1 MRPAPRLILLLVLCG
16 GRGFTSAETRFVTAE
31 EGKDFRE
38 KFVFNTFGTQMLFCK
53 NDCKKQ
59 ENILV
64 ITEGTGAQNGRYSTE
79 FEKHSNSYV
88 LHVGINNLMSSDSGS
103 YRCESW
109 NEAVVEETVEFH
121 LNVSRAAPSSEPR
134 ASERPSVTFSL
145 EYDEYDVTPV
155 TSTLTPPEN
164 LTSGPG
170 RLLWLLLIPVA
181 VVMTSVPLIL
191 ICRKKKTQNGSP
203 VLTSKRQI
211 SLEDQEPRLSRRETQ
226 VYENLKAMRESADC
240 IYQNLR
246 VDTMDPNHIYS
257 NV

>member
-1 MRPAPRLILLLVLCG
+1 MRPAPRLILLL
-16 GRGFTSAETRFVTAE
+16 
-31 EGKDFRE
+31 
-38 KFVFNTFGTQMLFCK
+38 
-53 NDCKKQ
+53 
-59 ENILV
+59 
-64 ITEGTGAQNGRYSTE
+64 
-79 FEKHSNSYV
+79 
-88 LHVGINNLMSSDSGS
+88 
-103 YRCESW
+103 
-109 NEAVVEETVEFH
+109 
-121 LNVSRAAPSSEPR
+121 AAPSSEPR